1 MPGRRVGP
9 KGQLVIEK
17 EIRDRLGVQPGSVA
31 IQKLVG
37 DHVEIRF
44 APPPPRVE
52 LHSRSLLGIL
62 KPAPSV
68 SVPAERWREA
78 REQAWHEAVMED
90 PEWREEAKRIEKGLE
105 DGTAV
110 KERETPKRRGSPR

>member
-1 MPGRRVGP
+1 VPGRRVGP

-17 EIRDRLGVQPGSVA
+17 EIRVRLGVQPGSVA

-52 LHSRSLLGIL
+52 LHNRSLLGIL
-62 KPAPSV
+62 KSDV
-68 SVPAERWREA
+68 SVPHEEWAQARQRAWAEAAWEEERKWRA
-78 REQAWHEAVMED
+78 SRE
-90 PEWREEAKRIEKGLE
+90 R
-105 DGTAV
+105 TS
-110 KERETPKRRGSPR
+110 TPRR